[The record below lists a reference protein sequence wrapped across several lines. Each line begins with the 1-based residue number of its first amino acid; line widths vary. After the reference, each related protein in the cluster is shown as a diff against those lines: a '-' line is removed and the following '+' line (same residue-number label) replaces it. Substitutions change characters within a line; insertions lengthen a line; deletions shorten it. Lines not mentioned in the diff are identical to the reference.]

1 MKEPSKETSLAREA
15 YEIYLNMGPSRSM
28 RQVVEVLHSMGRYNG
43 TEKTTLR
50 HLAEWAKTHCWQDRI
65 RAYEEE
71 QALETRAKRQI
82 EIDKMNQE
90 HALIGRTQT
99 LRMVKHIQ
107 ELIEAKHFGSQAAV
121 QLFKYATDLERV
133 ARGAATEQ
141 LAIAEN
147 KTPEIHTEDLSE
159 EDLNMIVDMA
169 SKLHIVRDNI
179 DATA

>member
-1 MKEPSKETSLAREA
+1 MREIIKETSLAREA
-15 YEIYLNMGPSRSM
+15 YELYLNMGPTRSM
-28 RQVVEVLHSMGRYNG
+28 REVVKILHSMGRYNG

-50 HLAEWAKTHCWQDRI
+50 HLADWAKVHCWQARI
-65 RAYEEE
+65 REFEEE
-71 QALETRAKRQI
+71 QARENHAKRQV

-141 LAIAEN
+141 VAITEN
-147 KTPEIHTEDLSE
+147 KAAEIHTEDLSD
-159 EDLNMIVDMA
+159 EDLKMIVDMA
-169 SKLHIVRDNI
+169 SKLHIVRDN